1 MIKSKETG
9 MSAQQLKILES
20 QMSPEV
26 FSAYKEKFEKR
37 ASHEKWTRYLNKPL
51 PEIINPGELQQIEL
65 EVHQCFSDLKI
76 DTYVRLILEKGNFAE
91 RVQYIE
97 IKEHDSMSAAFAY
110 LSSLSNRYAKGCIL

>member
-1 MIKSKETG
+1 MSKSFDG
-9 MSAQQLKILES
+9 ALSAQQLKIMES
-20 QMSPEV
+20 QMNPEV

-37 ASHEKWTRYLNKPL
+37 ASHEKWTRYFNKPL

-65 EVHQCFSDLKI
+65 EVNQCFSDLSVK
-76 DTYVRLILEKGNFAE
+76 TYIRLILEKGNFAE

-110 LSSLSNRYAKGCIL
+110 LSSLSNRYAKGSVL

>member
-1 MIKSKETG
+1 MSKSFDG
-9 MSAQQLKILES
+9 ALSAQQLKIMES

-37 ASHEKWTRYLNKPL
+37 ASHEKWTRYFNKPL
-51 PEIINPGELQQIEL
+51 PEIINPGELQNIEM
-65 EVHQCFSDLKI
+65 EVTQCFSDLSIK
-76 DTYVRLILEKGNFAE
+76 TYIRLILEKGNFAE

-97 IKEHDSMSAAFAY
+97 IKEHDSMSSAFAY